1 MERIKAEAGSQN
13 WREHRERLLGTTKKL
28 DLSAKFKLPILPGAV
43 QEFSRT
49 SEIPDISNDVL
60 ARILESDSGLTVE
73 LLSLVNSSV
82 FGLRS
87 KASSVKQALNLLG
100 LHRAKTFILTTAVKR
115 AMSKSSSKLINLN
128 LFWANNLERA
138 LFAREV
144 ALLLKA
150 DPEIAYSAAMLQDF
164 LLPVLTTAL
173 FEQYTDY
180 VDQQQRTP
188 QLLCSYEQKRFGWD
202 HATAAAQVALQWGF
216 PDELICCL
224 YLHHQGLAL
233 AAGSRLRHNFR
244 SRGGPVVAAS
254 GCAVAERSGVGPV
267 DRTTVPLAP
276 LRSSLAGRTHR
287 TAIQGNGGRPGPL
300 PDSQATS
307 GKEVG
312 FFGHNWK
319 PLTTGNA
326 EPWNPEPRQPS
337 GKNSSNSILPGKP
350 FPCCLPR

>member
-202 HATAAAQVALQWGF
+202 HATAAAQVALQWGL

-233 AAGSRLRHNFR
+233 LLEADYATTSAA
-244 SRGGPVVAAS
+244 
-254 GCAVAERSGVGPV
+254 AVA
-267 DRTTVPLAP
+267 L
-276 LRSSLAGRTHR
+276 SSL
-287 TAIQGNGGRPGPL
+287 L
-300 PDSQATS
+300 PDVLSQSVQGLDQLIELQSRWPRFDLVSLAERTELQYREMGGDQVHYLTLKRRLEKKLAS
-307 GKEVG
+307 LG
-312 FFGHNWK
+312 
-319 PLTTGNA
+319 TTG
-326 EPWNPEPRQPS
+326 S
-337 GKNSSNSILPGKP
+337 H
-350 FPCCLPR
+350 